1 MKYAVKIE
9 IVNEIIKLNTCRI
22 LDRII
27 EEWNEKNS
35 ITWMPCIYVDR
46 LKQ

>member
-1 MKYAVKIE
+1 MKCTVKIE

-27 EEWNEKNS
+27 EEWNEKKTVS
-35 ITWMPCIYVDR
+35 HGCLVFMLIG
-46 LKQ
+46 